1 MDLPRPGPKEVIE
14 ELPSST
20 DYYDGSLNLN
30 SVKIQCTVY
39 QNQNDCLHQNK
50 CGWCGETSSC
60 ILGNNLGP
68 LQPCNKLS
76 YVYTYHPPEEMSK
89 NATVRATQEIY
100 GSQWWHLDKHQKV

>member
-1 MDLPRPGPKEVIE
+1 MDLPRPGQKEVIE
-14 ELPSST
+14 ELPTST

-76 YVYTYHPPEEMSK
+76 YVYTYHPPEEIKVEKDGNISLSPK
-89 NATVRATQEIY
+89 N
-100 GSQWWHLDKHQKV
+100 